1 MWWEITPMR
10 YDWREPLVAPVG
22 TKAYFEE
29 IDSRFLTS
37 VYKYMPWNSVPF
49 EALIPF
55 RELRDKMF

>member
-1 MWWEITPMR
+1 
-10 YDWREPLVAPVG
+10 VG